1 MKYEEAMKYITEVGN
16 FGSNYGL
23 ERTYKL
29 LEHLGNPER
38 DLKLIHIAGT
48 NGKGSTTSMITEILM
63 GEGYKVGMYTSPFI
77 EEFEERIQINR
88 NNIPKESLAIL
99 MDEIKV
105 AVDKVIE
112 AGYNHPTEFE
122 IITVLMLLYF
132 KKENIDFGVI
142 EVGLGG
148 TLDSTNVI
156 KPIIQVITSI
166 SFDHTNLLGN
176 TLEKIAREKAGI
188 IKKGIPTVIYPQQEE
203 VLKVIKNKCF
213 EMDSELYIANNE
225 NLKFENIVNLDKP
238 YQLLKYNNEIDILLP
253 LLGEHQIINLSVA
266 MQAIEVLNNKNIIE
280 FHKNNLLLLKSYDE
294 ESTNEV
300 SDILNE
306 NRMEDQVH
314 QYKEKV
320 LNIVSNQRKKEN
332 KLSII
337 IKVFEKYKN
346 MLNEEEINMFNGLI
360 ESYENQRIPFST
372 LEVVIK
378 MYATRFKDKDILNQT
393 FFYPYP
399 ENLINITDSGKGRK
413 L

>member
-1 MKYEEAMKYITEVGN
+1 MRKPKIVVSECL
-16 FGSNYGL
+16 YGTKC
-23 ERTYKL
+23 RYD
-29 LEHLGNPER
+29 GQ
-38 DLKLIHIAGT
+38 
-48 NGKGSTTSMITEILM
+48 
-63 GEGYKVGMYTSPFI
+63 GY
-77 EEFEERIQINR
+77 N
-88 NNIPKESLAIL
+88 
-99 MDEIKV
+99 
-105 AVDKVIE
+105 DKVIQSLKDYVDIQTVCPE
-112 AGYNHPTEFE
+112 LAIGLSIPREPIRIEMNKENEEYRLIDYNSKNDYTNQMTEFYE
-122 IITVLMLLYF
+122 EFINGLDD
-132 KKENIDFGVI
+132 IDGFI
-142 EVGLGG
+142 LKSRSPTCGLK
-148 TLDSTNVI
+148 D
-156 KPIIQVITSI
+156 
-166 SFDHTNLLGN
+166 
-176 TLEKIAREKAGI
+176 A
-188 IKKGIPTVIYPQQEE
+188 
-203 VLKVIKNKCF
+203 KVYYRGNKC
-213 EMDSELYIANNE
+213 SIRSNE
-225 NLKFENIVNLDKP
+225 NGFFSQKIIDKYDYLPIENEGRLKNYNIRDNFFTRIFFINNLK
-238 YQLLKYNNEIDILLP
+238 
-253 LLGEHQIINLSVA
+253 
-266 MQAIEVLNNKNIIE
+266 NNKNIIE

>member
-1 MKYEEAMKYITEVGN
+1 MRKPKIVVSECL
-16 FGSNYGL
+16 YGTKC
-23 ERTYKL
+23 RYD
-29 LEHLGNPER
+29 GQ
-38 DLKLIHIAGT
+38 
-48 NGKGSTTSMITEILM
+48 
-63 GEGYKVGMYTSPFI
+63 GY
-77 EEFEERIQINR
+77 N
-88 NNIPKESLAIL
+88 
-99 MDEIKV
+99 
-105 AVDKVIE
+105 DKVIQSLKDYVDIQTVCPE
-112 AGYNHPTEFE
+112 LAIGLSIQREPIRIEMNKENEEYRLIDYNSKNDYTNQMTEFSE
-122 IITVLMLLYF
+122 EFINGLDD
-132 KKENIDFGVI
+132 IDGFI
-142 EVGLGG
+142 LKSRSPTCGLK
-148 TLDSTNVI
+148 D
-156 KPIIQVITSI
+156 
-166 SFDHTNLLGN
+166 
-176 TLEKIAREKAGI
+176 A
-188 IKKGIPTVIYPQQEE
+188 
-203 VLKVIKNKCF
+203 KVYYRGNKC
-213 EMDSELYIANNE
+213 SIRSNE
-225 NLKFENIVNLDKP
+225 NGFFSQKIIDKYDYLPIENEGRLKNYNIRDNFFTRIFFINNLK
-238 YQLLKYNNEIDILLP
+238 
-253 LLGEHQIINLSVA
+253 
-266 MQAIEVLNNKNIIE
+266 NNKNIIE

>member
-1 MKYEEAMKYITEVGN
+1 MRKPKIVVSECL
-16 FGSNYGL
+16 YGTKC
-23 ERTYKL
+23 RYD
-29 LEHLGNPER
+29 GQ
-38 DLKLIHIAGT
+38 
-48 NGKGSTTSMITEILM
+48 
-63 GEGYKVGMYTSPFI
+63 GY
-77 EEFEERIQINR
+77 N
-88 NNIPKESLAIL
+88 
-99 MDEIKV
+99 
-105 AVDKVIE
+105 DKVIQSLKDYVDIQTVCPE
-112 AGYNHPTEFE
+112 LAIGLSIPRGPIRIEMNKENEEYRLIDYNSKNDYTNQMTEFSE
-122 IITVLMLLYF
+122 EFINGLDD
-132 KKENIDFGVI
+132 IDGFI
-142 EVGLGG
+142 LKSRSPTCGLK
-148 TLDSTNVI
+148 D
-156 KPIIQVITSI
+156 
-166 SFDHTNLLGN
+166 
-176 TLEKIAREKAGI
+176 A
-188 IKKGIPTVIYPQQEE
+188 
-203 VLKVIKNKCF
+203 KVYYCGNKC
-213 EMDSELYIANNE
+213 SIRSNE
-225 NLKFENIVNLDKP
+225 NGFFSQKIIDKYDYLPIENEGRLKNYNIRDNFFTRIFFINNLK
-238 YQLLKYNNEIDILLP
+238 
-253 LLGEHQIINLSVA
+253 
-266 MQAIEVLNNKNIIE
+266 NNKNIIE

>member
-1 MKYEEAMKYITEVGN
+1 MRKPKIVVSECL
-16 FGSNYGL
+16 YGTKC
-23 ERTYKL
+23 RYD
-29 LEHLGNPER
+29 GQ
-38 DLKLIHIAGT
+38 
-48 NGKGSTTSMITEILM
+48 
-63 GEGYKVGMYTSPFI
+63 GY
-77 EEFEERIQINR
+77 N
-88 NNIPKESLAIL
+88 
-99 MDEIKV
+99 
-105 AVDKVIE
+105 DKVIQSLKDYVDIQTVCPE
-112 AGYNHPTEFE
+112 LAIGLSIPREPIRIEMNKENEEYRLIDYNSKSDYTNQMTEFSE
-122 IITVLMLLYF
+122 EFINGLDD
-132 KKENIDFGVI
+132 IDGFI
-142 EVGLGG
+142 LKSRSPTCGLK
-148 TLDSTNVI
+148 D
-156 KPIIQVITSI
+156 
-166 SFDHTNLLGN
+166 
-176 TLEKIAREKAGI
+176 A
-188 IKKGIPTVIYPQQEE
+188 
-203 VLKVIKNKCF
+203 KVYYRGNKC
-213 EMDSELYIANNE
+213 SIRSNE
-225 NLKFENIVNLDKP
+225 NGFFLQKIIDKYDYLPIENEGRLKNYNIRDNFFTRIFFINNLK
-238 YQLLKYNNEIDILLP
+238 
-253 LLGEHQIINLSVA
+253 
-266 MQAIEVLNNKNIIE
+266 NNKNIIE

>member
-1 MKYEEAMKYITEVGN
+1 MRKPKIVVSECL
-16 FGSNYGL
+16 YGTKC
-23 ERTYKL
+23 RYD
-29 LEHLGNPER
+29 GQ
-38 DLKLIHIAGT
+38 
-48 NGKGSTTSMITEILM
+48 
-63 GEGYKVGMYTSPFI
+63 GY
-77 EEFEERIQINR
+77 N
-88 NNIPKESLAIL
+88 
-99 MDEIKV
+99 
-105 AVDKVIE
+105 DKVIQSLKDYVDIQTVCPE
-112 AGYNHPTEFE
+112 LAIGLSIPREPIRIEMNKENEEYRLVDYNSKNDYTNQMTEFSE
-122 IITVLMLLYF
+122 EFINGLDD
-132 KKENIDFGVI
+132 IDGFI
-142 EVGLGG
+142 LKSRSPTCGLK
-148 TLDSTNVI
+148 D
-156 KPIIQVITSI
+156 
-166 SFDHTNLLGN
+166 
-176 TLEKIAREKAGI
+176 A
-188 IKKGIPTVIYPQQEE
+188 
-203 VLKVIKNKCF
+203 KVYYRGNKC
-213 EMDSELYIANNE
+213 SIRSNE
-225 NLKFENIVNLDKP
+225 NGFFSQKIIDKYDYLPIENEGRLKNYNIRDNFFTRIFFINNLK
-238 YQLLKYNNEIDILLP
+238 
-253 LLGEHQIINLSVA
+253 
-266 MQAIEVLNNKNIIE
+266 NNKNIIE
-280 FHKNNLLLLKSYDE
+280 IHKNNLLLLKSYDE

-399 ENLINITDSGKGRK
+399 ENLINKTDSGKGRK

>member
-1 MKYEEAMKYITEVGN
+1 MRKPKIVVSECL
-16 FGSNYGL
+16 YGTKC
-23 ERTYKL
+23 RY
-29 LEHLGNPER
+29 G
-38 DLKLIHIAGT
+38 GQ
-48 NGKGSTTSMITEILM
+48 
-63 GEGYKVGMYTSPFI
+63 GY
-77 EEFEERIQINR
+77 N
-88 NNIPKESLAIL
+88 
-99 MDEIKV
+99 
-105 AVDKVIE
+105 DKVIQSLKDYVDIQTVCPE
-112 AGYNHPTEFE
+112 LAIGLSIPREPIRIEMNKENEEYRLIDYNSKNDYTNQMTEFSE
-122 IITVLMLLYF
+122 EFINGLDD
-132 KKENIDFGVI
+132 IDGFI
-142 EVGLGG
+142 LKSRSPTCGLK
-148 TLDSTNVI
+148 D
-156 KPIIQVITSI
+156 
-166 SFDHTNLLGN
+166 
-176 TLEKIAREKAGI
+176 A
-188 IKKGIPTVIYPQQEE
+188 
-203 VLKVIKNKCF
+203 KVYYRGNKC
-213 EMDSELYIANNE
+213 SIRSNE
-225 NLKFENIVNLDKP
+225 NGFFSQKIIDKYDYLPIENEGRLKNYNIRDNFFTRIFFINNLK
-238 YQLLKYNNEIDILLP
+238 
-253 LLGEHQIINLSVA
+253 
-266 MQAIEVLNNKNIIE
+266 NNKNIIE

>member
-1 MKYEEAMKYITEVGN
+1 MRKPKIVVSECL
-16 FGSNYGL
+16 YGTKC
-23 ERTYKL
+23 RY
-29 LEHLGNPER
+29 
-38 DLKLIHIAGT
+38 D
-48 NGKGSTTSMITEILM
+48 SQ
-63 GEGYKVGMYTSPFI
+63 GY
-77 EEFEERIQINR
+77 N
-88 NNIPKESLAIL
+88 
-99 MDEIKV
+99 
-105 AVDKVIE
+105 DKVIQSLKDYVDIQTVCPE
-112 AGYNHPTEFE
+112 LAIGLSIPREPIRIEMNKENEEYRLIDYNSKNDYTNQMTEFSE
-122 IITVLMLLYF
+122 EFINGLDD
-132 KKENIDFGVI
+132 IDGFI
-142 EVGLGG
+142 LKSRSPTCGLK
-148 TLDSTNVI
+148 D
-156 KPIIQVITSI
+156 
-166 SFDHTNLLGN
+166 
-176 TLEKIAREKAGI
+176 A
-188 IKKGIPTVIYPQQEE
+188 
-203 VLKVIKNKCF
+203 KVYYRGNKC
-213 EMDSELYIANNE
+213 SIRSNE
-225 NLKFENIVNLDKP
+225 NGFFSQKIIDKYDYLPIENEGRLKNYNIRDNFFTRIFFINNLK
-238 YQLLKYNNEIDILLP
+238 
-253 LLGEHQIINLSVA
+253 
-266 MQAIEVLNNKNIIE
+266 NNKNIIE

-378 MYATRFKDKDILNQT
+378 MYVTRFKDKDILNQT

>member
-1 MKYEEAMKYITEVGN
+1 MRKPKIVVSECL
-16 FGSNYGL
+16 YGTKC
-23 ERTYKL
+23 RYD
-29 LEHLGNPER
+29 GQ
-38 DLKLIHIAGT
+38 
-48 NGKGSTTSMITEILM
+48 
-63 GEGYKVGMYTSPFI
+63 GY
-77 EEFEERIQINR
+77 N
-88 NNIPKESLAIL
+88 
-99 MDEIKV
+99 
-105 AVDKVIE
+105 DKVIQSLKDYVDIQTVCPE
-112 AGYNHPTEFE
+112 LAIGLSIPREPIRIEMNKDNEEYRLIDYNSKNDYTNQMTEFSE
-122 IITVLMLLYF
+122 EFINGLDD
-132 KKENIDFGVI
+132 IDGFI
-142 EVGLGG
+142 LKSRSPTCGLK
-148 TLDSTNVI
+148 D
-156 KPIIQVITSI
+156 
-166 SFDHTNLLGN
+166 
-176 TLEKIAREKAGI
+176 A
-188 IKKGIPTVIYPQQEE
+188 
-203 VLKVIKNKCF
+203 KVYYRGNKC
-213 EMDSELYIANNE
+213 SIRSNE
-225 NLKFENIVNLDKP
+225 NGFFLQKIIDKYDYLPIENEGRLKNYNIRDNFFTRIFFINNLK
-238 YQLLKYNNEIDILLP
+238 
-253 LLGEHQIINLSVA
+253 
-266 MQAIEVLNNKNIIE
+266 NNKNIIE

>member
-1 MKYEEAMKYITEVGN
+1 MRKPKIVVSECL
-16 FGSNYGL
+16 YGTKC
-23 ERTYKL
+23 RYD
-29 LEHLGNPER
+29 GQ
-38 DLKLIHIAGT
+38 
-48 NGKGSTTSMITEILM
+48 
-63 GEGYKVGMYTSPFI
+63 GY
-77 EEFEERIQINR
+77 N
-88 NNIPKESLAIL
+88 
-99 MDEIKV
+99 
-105 AVDKVIE
+105 DKVIQTLKDYVDIQTVCPE
-112 AGYNHPTEFE
+112 LAIGLSIPREPIRIEMNKENEEYRLIDYNSKNDYTNQMTEFSE
-122 IITVLMLLYF
+122 EFINGLDD
-132 KKENIDFGVI
+132 IDGFI
-142 EVGLGG
+142 LKSRSPTCGLK
-148 TLDSTNVI
+148 D
-156 KPIIQVITSI
+156 
-166 SFDHTNLLGN
+166 
-176 TLEKIAREKAGI
+176 A
-188 IKKGIPTVIYPQQEE
+188 
-203 VLKVIKNKCF
+203 KVYYCGNKC
-213 EMDSELYIANNE
+213 SIRSNE
-225 NLKFENIVNLDKP
+225 NGFFSQKIIDKYDYLPIENEGRLKNYNIRDNFFTRIFFINNLK
-238 YQLLKYNNEIDILLP
+238 
-253 LLGEHQIINLSVA
+253 
-266 MQAIEVLNNKNIIE
+266 NNKNIIE

>member
-1 MKYEEAMKYITEVGN
+1 MRKPKIVVSECL
-16 FGSNYGL
+16 YGTKC
-23 ERTYKL
+23 RYD
-29 LEHLGNPER
+29 GQ
-38 DLKLIHIAGT
+38 
-48 NGKGSTTSMITEILM
+48 
-63 GEGYKVGMYTSPFI
+63 GY
-77 EEFEERIQINR
+77 N
-88 NNIPKESLAIL
+88 
-99 MDEIKV
+99 
-105 AVDKVIE
+105 DKVIQSLKDYVDIQTVCPE
-112 AGYNHPTEFE
+112 LAIGLPIPREPIRIEMNKENEEYRLIDYNSKNDYTNQMTEFSE
-122 IITVLMLLYF
+122 EFINGLDD
-132 KKENIDFGVI
+132 IDGFI
-142 EVGLGG
+142 LKSKSPTCGLK
-148 TLDSTNVI
+148 D
-156 KPIIQVITSI
+156 
-166 SFDHTNLLGN
+166 
-176 TLEKIAREKAGI
+176 A
-188 IKKGIPTVIYPQQEE
+188 
-203 VLKVIKNKCF
+203 KVYYRGNKC
-213 EMDSELYIANNE
+213 SIRSNE
-225 NLKFENIVNLDKP
+225 NGFFSQKIIDKYDYLPIENEGRLKNYNIRDNFFTRIFFINNLK
-238 YQLLKYNNEIDILLP
+238 
-253 LLGEHQIINLSVA
+253 
-266 MQAIEVLNNKNIIE
+266 NNKNIIE

-294 ESTNEV
+294 ELTNEV

>member
-1 MKYEEAMKYITEVGN
+1 MRKPKIVVSECL
-16 FGSNYGL
+16 YGTKC
-23 ERTYKL
+23 RYD
-29 LEHLGNPER
+29 GQ
-38 DLKLIHIAGT
+38 
-48 NGKGSTTSMITEILM
+48 
-63 GEGYKVGMYTSPFI
+63 GY
-77 EEFEERIQINR
+77 N
-88 NNIPKESLAIL
+88 
-99 MDEIKV
+99 
-105 AVDKVIE
+105 DKVIQSLKDYVDIQTVCPE
-112 AGYNHPTEFE
+112 LAIGLSIPREPIRIEMNKENEEYRLIDYNSKNDYTNQMTEFSE
-122 IITVLMLLYF
+122 EFINGLDD
-132 KKENIDFGVI
+132 IDGFI
-142 EVGLGG
+142 LKSRSPTCGLK
-148 TLDSTNVI
+148 D
-156 KPIIQVITSI
+156 
-166 SFDHTNLLGN
+166 
-176 TLEKIAREKAGI
+176 A
-188 IKKGIPTVIYPQQEE
+188 
-203 VLKVIKNKCF
+203 KVYYRGNKC
-213 EMDSELYIANNE
+213 SIRSNE
-225 NLKFENIVNLDKP
+225 NGFFSQKIIDKYDYLPIENEGRLKNYNIRDNFFTRIFFINNLK
-238 YQLLKYNNEIDILLP
+238 
-253 LLGEHQIINLSVA
+253 
-266 MQAIEVLNNKNIIE
+266 NNKNIIE

-320 LNIVSNQRKKEN
+320 LNIVSNQSKKEN

-378 MYATRFKDKDILNQT
+378 MYETRFKDKDILNQT

>member
-1 MKYEEAMKYITEVGN
+1 MRKPKIVVSECL
-16 FGSNYGL
+16 YGTKC
-23 ERTYKL
+23 RYD
-29 LEHLGNPER
+29 GQ
-38 DLKLIHIAGT
+38 
-48 NGKGSTTSMITEILM
+48 
-63 GEGYKVGMYTSPFI
+63 GY
-77 EEFEERIQINR
+77 N
-88 NNIPKESLAIL
+88 
-99 MDEIKV
+99 
-105 AVDKVIE
+105 DKVIQSLKDYVDIQTVCPE
-112 AGYNHPTEFE
+112 LAIGLSIPREPIRIEMNKENEEYRLIDYNSKNDYTNQMTEFSE
-122 IITVLMLLYF
+122 EFINGLDD
-132 KKENIDFGVI
+132 IDGFI
-142 EVGLGG
+142 LKSRSPTCGLK
-148 TLDSTNVI
+148 D
-156 KPIIQVITSI
+156 
-166 SFDHTNLLGN
+166 
-176 TLEKIAREKAGI
+176 A
-188 IKKGIPTVIYPQQEE
+188 
-203 VLKVIKNKCF
+203 KVYYCGNKC
-213 EMDSELYIANNE
+213 SIRSNE
-225 NLKFENIVNLDKP
+225 NGFFSQKIIDKYDYLPIENEGRLKNYNIRDNFFTRIFFINNLK
-238 YQLLKYNNEIDILLP
+238 
-253 LLGEHQIINLSVA
+253 
-266 MQAIEVLNNKNIIE
+266 NNKNIIE

-378 MYATRFKDKDILNQT
+378 MHATRFKDKDILNQT

>member
-1 MKYEEAMKYITEVGN
+1 MRKPKIVVSECL
-16 FGSNYGL
+16 YGTKC
-23 ERTYKL
+23 RYD
-29 LEHLGNPER
+29 GQ
-38 DLKLIHIAGT
+38 
-48 NGKGSTTSMITEILM
+48 
-63 GEGYKVGMYTSPFI
+63 GY
-77 EEFEERIQINR
+77 N
-88 NNIPKESLAIL
+88 
-99 MDEIKV
+99 
-105 AVDKVIE
+105 DKVIQSLKDYVDIQTVCPE
-112 AGYNHPTEFE
+112 LAIGLSIPREPIRIEMNKENEEYRLIDYNSKNDYTNQMTEFSE
-122 IITVLMLLYF
+122 EFINGLDD
-132 KKENIDFGVI
+132 IDGFI
-142 EVGLGG
+142 LKSRSPTCGLK
-148 TLDSTNVI
+148 D
-156 KPIIQVITSI
+156 
-166 SFDHTNLLGN
+166 
-176 TLEKIAREKAGI
+176 A
-188 IKKGIPTVIYPQQEE
+188 
-203 VLKVIKNKCF
+203 KVYYRGNKC
-213 EMDSELYIANNE
+213 SIRSNE
-225 NLKFENIVNLDKP
+225 NGFFSKKIIDKYDYLPIENEGRLKNYNIRDNFFTRIFFINNLK
-238 YQLLKYNNEIDILLP
+238 
-253 LLGEHQIINLSVA
+253 
-266 MQAIEVLNNKNIIE
+266 NNKNIIE

>member
-1 MKYEEAMKYITEVGN
+1 MRKPKIVVSECL
-16 FGSNYGL
+16 YGTKC
-23 ERTYKL
+23 RYD
-29 LEHLGNPER
+29 GQ
-38 DLKLIHIAGT
+38 
-48 NGKGSTTSMITEILM
+48 
-63 GEGYKVGMYTSPFI
+63 GY
-77 EEFEERIQINR
+77 N
-88 NNIPKESLAIL
+88 
-99 MDEIKV
+99 
-105 AVDKVIE
+105 DKVIQSLKDYVDIQTVCPE
-112 AGYNHPTEFE
+112 LAIGLSIPREPIRIEMNKENEEYRLIDYNSKNDYTNQMTEFSE
-122 IITVLMLLYF
+122 EFINGLDD
-132 KKENIDFGVI
+132 IDGFI
-142 EVGLGG
+142 LKSRSPTCGLK
-148 TLDSTNVI
+148 D
-156 KPIIQVITSI
+156 
-166 SFDHTNLLGN
+166 
-176 TLEKIAREKAGI
+176 A
-188 IKKGIPTVIYPQQEE
+188 
-203 VLKVIKNKCF
+203 KVYYCGNKC
-213 EMDSELYIANNE
+213 SIRSNE
-225 NLKFENIVNLDKP
+225 NGFFSQKIIDKYDYLPIENEGRLKNYNIRDNFFTRIFFINNLK
-238 YQLLKYNNEIDILLP
+238 
-253 LLGEHQIINLSVA
+253 
-266 MQAIEVLNNKNIIE
+266 NNKNIIE

-360 ESYENQRIPFST
+360 ESYENQRIPFTT

>member
-1 MKYEEAMKYITEVGN
+1 MRKPKIVVSECL
-16 FGSNYGL
+16 YGTKC
-23 ERTYKL
+23 RYD
-29 LEHLGNPER
+29 GQ
-38 DLKLIHIAGT
+38 
-48 NGKGSTTSMITEILM
+48 
-63 GEGYKVGMYTSPFI
+63 GY
-77 EEFEERIQINR
+77 N
-88 NNIPKESLAIL
+88 
-99 MDEIKV
+99 
-105 AVDKVIE
+105 DKVIQSLKDYVDIQTVCPE
-112 AGYNHPTEFE
+112 LAIGLSIPREPIRIEMNKENEEYRLIDYNSKNDYTNQMTEFSE
-122 IITVLMLLYF
+122 EFINGLDD
-132 KKENIDFGVI
+132 IDGFI
-142 EVGLGG
+142 LKSRSPTCGLK
-148 TLDSTNVI
+148 D
-156 KPIIQVITSI
+156 
-166 SFDHTNLLGN
+166 
-176 TLEKIAREKAGI
+176 A
-188 IKKGIPTVIYPQQEE
+188 
-203 VLKVIKNKCF
+203 KVYYCGNKC
-213 EMDSELYIANNE
+213 SIRSNE
-225 NLKFENIVNLDKP
+225 NGFFLQKIIDKYDYLPIENEGRLKNYNIRDNFFTRIFFINNLK
-238 YQLLKYNNEIDILLP
+238 
-253 LLGEHQIINLSVA
+253 
-266 MQAIEVLNNKNIIE
+266 NNKNIIE

>member
-1 MKYEEAMKYITEVGN
+1 MRKPKIVVSECL
-16 FGSNYGL
+16 YGTKC
-23 ERTYKL
+23 RYD
-29 LEHLGNPER
+29 GQ
-38 DLKLIHIAGT
+38 
-48 NGKGSTTSMITEILM
+48 
-63 GEGYKVGMYTSPFI
+63 GY
-77 EEFEERIQINR
+77 N
-88 NNIPKESLAIL
+88 
-99 MDEIKV
+99 
-105 AVDKVIE
+105 DKVIQSLKDYVDIQTVCPE
-112 AGYNHPTEFE
+112 LAIGLSIPREPIRIEMNKENEEYRLIDYNSKNDYTNQMTEFSE
-122 IITVLMLLYF
+122 EFINGLDD
-132 KKENIDFGVI
+132 IDGFI
-142 EVGLGG
+142 LKSRSPTCGLK
-148 TLDSTNVI
+148 D
-156 KPIIQVITSI
+156 
-166 SFDHTNLLGN
+166 
-176 TLEKIAREKAGI
+176 A
-188 IKKGIPTVIYPQQEE
+188 
-203 VLKVIKNKCF
+203 KVYYCGNKC
-213 EMDSELYIANNE
+213 SIRSNE
-225 NLKFENIVNLDKP
+225 NGFFSQKIIDKYDYLPIENEGRLKNYNIRDNFFTRIFFINNLK
-238 YQLLKYNNEIDILLP
+238 
-253 LLGEHQIINLSVA
+253 
-266 MQAIEVLNNKNIIE
+266 NNKNIIE
-280 FHKNNLLLLKSYDE
+280 FHKNNLLLLKSYDD

-346 MLNEEEINMFNGLI
+346 MLNEEEINMCNGLI

>member
-1 MKYEEAMKYITEVGN
+1 MRKPKIVVSECL
-16 FGSNYGL
+16 YGTKC
-23 ERTYKL
+23 RY
-29 LEHLGNPER
+29 
-38 DLKLIHIAGT
+38 D
-48 NGKGSTTSMITEILM
+48 SQ
-63 GEGYKVGMYTSPFI
+63 GY
-77 EEFEERIQINR
+77 N
-88 NNIPKESLAIL
+88 
-99 MDEIKV
+99 
-105 AVDKVIE
+105 DKVIQSLKDYVDIQTVCPE
-112 AGYNHPTEFE
+112 LAIGLSIPREPIRIEMNKENEEYRLIDYNSKNDYTNQMTEFSE
-122 IITVLMLLYF
+122 EFINGLDD
-132 KKENIDFGVI
+132 IDGFI
-142 EVGLGG
+142 LKSRSPTCGLK
-148 TLDSTNVI
+148 D
-156 KPIIQVITSI
+156 
-166 SFDHTNLLGN
+166 
-176 TLEKIAREKAGI
+176 A
-188 IKKGIPTVIYPQQEE
+188 
-203 VLKVIKNKCF
+203 KVYYCGNKC
-213 EMDSELYIANNE
+213 SIRSNE
-225 NLKFENIVNLDKP
+225 NGFFSQKIIDKYDYLPIENEGRLKNYNIRDNFFTRIFFINNLK
-238 YQLLKYNNEIDILLP
+238 
-253 LLGEHQIINLSVA
+253 
-266 MQAIEVLNNKNIIE
+266 NNKNIIE

-360 ESYENQRIPFST
+360 ESYENQRILFST

>member
-1 MKYEEAMKYITEVGN
+1 MRKPKIVVSECL
-16 FGSNYGL
+16 YGTKC
-23 ERTYKL
+23 RYDSQ
-29 LEHLGNPER
+29 GY
-38 DLKLIHIAGT
+38 
-48 NGKGSTTSMITEILM
+48 NGKVIQSLKDYVDIQTVCPELAIGLSIPREPIRIEMNKENEEYRLIDYNSKNDYTNQMTEF
-63 GEGYKVGMYTSPFI
+63 S
-77 EEFEERIQINR
+77 EEFINGLDD
-88 NNIPKESLAIL
+88 IDGFIL
-99 MDEIKV
+99 KSRSPTCGLKDAKV
-105 AVDKVIE
+105 YYR
-112 AGYNHPTEFE
+112 G
-122 IITVLMLLYF
+122 
-132 KKENIDFGVI
+132 
-142 EVGLGG
+142 
-148 TLDSTNVI
+148 
-156 KPIIQVITSI
+156 
-166 SFDHTNLLGN
+166 
-176 TLEKIAREKAGI
+176 
-188 IKKGIPTVIYPQQEE
+188 
-203 VLKVIKNKCF
+203 NKC
-213 EMDSELYIANNE
+213 SIRSNE
-225 NLKFENIVNLDKP
+225 NGFFSQKIIDKYDYLPIENEGRLKNYNIRDNFFTRIFFINNLK
-238 YQLLKYNNEIDILLP
+238 
-253 LLGEHQIINLSVA
+253 
-266 MQAIEVLNNKNIIE
+266 NNKNIIE

>member
-1 MKYEEAMKYITEVGN
+1 MRKPKIVVSECL
-16 FGSNYGL
+16 YGTKC
-23 ERTYKL
+23 RYDSQ
-29 LEHLGNPER
+29 GY
-38 DLKLIHIAGT
+38 
-48 NGKGSTTSMITEILM
+48 NGKVIQSLKDYVDIQTVCPELAIGLSIPREPIRIEMNKENEEYRLIDYNSKNDYTNQMTEF
-63 GEGYKVGMYTSPFI
+63 S
-77 EEFEERIQINR
+77 EEFINGLDD
-88 NNIPKESLAIL
+88 IDGFIL
-99 MDEIKV
+99 KSRSPTCGLKDAKV
-105 AVDKVIE
+105 YYR
-112 AGYNHPTEFE
+112 G
-122 IITVLMLLYF
+122 
-132 KKENIDFGVI
+132 
-142 EVGLGG
+142 
-148 TLDSTNVI
+148 
-156 KPIIQVITSI
+156 
-166 SFDHTNLLGN
+166 
-176 TLEKIAREKAGI
+176 
-188 IKKGIPTVIYPQQEE
+188 
-203 VLKVIKNKCF
+203 NKC
-213 EMDSELYIANNE
+213 SIRSNE
-225 NLKFENIVNLDKP
+225 NGFFSQKIIDKYDYLPIENEGRLKNYNIRDNFFTRIFFINNLK
-238 YQLLKYNNEIDILLP
+238 
-253 LLGEHQIINLSVA
+253 
-266 MQAIEVLNNKNIIE
+266 NNKNIIE

-360 ESYENQRIPFST
+360 ESYENQRILFST

>member
-1 MKYEEAMKYITEVGN
+1 MRKPKIVVSECL
-16 FGSNYGL
+16 YGTKC
-23 ERTYKL
+23 RY
-29 LEHLGNPER
+29 
-38 DLKLIHIAGT
+38 D
-48 NGKGSTTSMITEILM
+48 SQ
-63 GEGYKVGMYTSPFI
+63 GY
-77 EEFEERIQINR
+77 N
-88 NNIPKESLAIL
+88 
-99 MDEIKV
+99 
-105 AVDKVIE
+105 DKVIQSLKDYVDIQTVCPE
-112 AGYNHPTEFE
+112 LAIGLSIPREPIRIEMNKENEEYRLIDYNSKNDYTNQMTEFSE
-122 IITVLMLLYF
+122 EFINGLDD
-132 KKENIDFGVI
+132 IDGFI
-142 EVGLGG
+142 LKSRSPTCGLK
-148 TLDSTNVI
+148 D
-156 KPIIQVITSI
+156 
-166 SFDHTNLLGN
+166 
-176 TLEKIAREKAGI
+176 A
-188 IKKGIPTVIYPQQEE
+188 
-203 VLKVIKNKCF
+203 KVYYCGNKC
-213 EMDSELYIANNE
+213 SIRSNE
-225 NLKFENIVNLDKP
+225 NGFFSQKIIDKYDYLPIENEGRLKNYNIRYNFFTRIFFINNLK
-238 YQLLKYNNEIDILLP
+238 
-253 LLGEHQIINLSVA
+253 
-266 MQAIEVLNNKNIIE
+266 NNKNIIE

>member
-1 MKYEEAMKYITEVGN
+1 MRKPKIVVSECL
-16 FGSNYGL
+16 YGTKC
-23 ERTYKL
+23 RYD
-29 LEHLGNPER
+29 GQ
-38 DLKLIHIAGT
+38 
-48 NGKGSTTSMITEILM
+48 
-63 GEGYKVGMYTSPFI
+63 GY
-77 EEFEERIQINR
+77 N
-88 NNIPKESLAIL
+88 
-99 MDEIKV
+99 
-105 AVDKVIE
+105 DKVIQSLKDYVDIQTVCPE
-112 AGYNHPTEFE
+112 LAIGLSIPREPIRIEMNKENEEYRLIDYNSKNDYTNQITEFSE
-122 IITVLMLLYF
+122 EFINGLDD
-132 KKENIDFGVI
+132 IDGFI
-142 EVGLGG
+142 LKSRSPTCGLK
-148 TLDSTNVI
+148 D
-156 KPIIQVITSI
+156 
-166 SFDHTNLLGN
+166 
-176 TLEKIAREKAGI
+176 A
-188 IKKGIPTVIYPQQEE
+188 
-203 VLKVIKNKCF
+203 KVYYRGNKC
-213 EMDSELYIANNE
+213 SIRSNE
-225 NLKFENIVNLDKP
+225 NGFFSQKIIDKYDYLPIENEGRLKNYNIRDNFFTRIFFINNLK
-238 YQLLKYNNEIDILLP
+238 
-253 LLGEHQIINLSVA
+253 
-266 MQAIEVLNNKNIIE
+266 NNKNIIE

-378 MYATRFKDKDILNQT
+378 MYETRFKDKDILNQT

>member
-1 MKYEEAMKYITEVGN
+1 MRKPKIVVSECL
-16 FGSNYGL
+16 YGTKC
-23 ERTYKL
+23 RYD
-29 LEHLGNPER
+29 GQ
-38 DLKLIHIAGT
+38 
-48 NGKGSTTSMITEILM
+48 
-63 GEGYKVGMYTSPFI
+63 GY
-77 EEFEERIQINR
+77 N
-88 NNIPKESLAIL
+88 
-99 MDEIKV
+99 
-105 AVDKVIE
+105 DKVIQSLKDYVDIQTVCPE
-112 AGYNHPTEFE
+112 LAIGLSIPRESIRIEMNKENEEYRLIDYNSKNDYTNQMTEFSE
-122 IITVLMLLYF
+122 EFINGLDD
-132 KKENIDFGVI
+132 IDGFI
-142 EVGLGG
+142 LKSRSPTCGLK
-148 TLDSTNVI
+148 D
-156 KPIIQVITSI
+156 
-166 SFDHTNLLGN
+166 
-176 TLEKIAREKAGI
+176 A
-188 IKKGIPTVIYPQQEE
+188 
-203 VLKVIKNKCF
+203 KVYYRGNKC
-213 EMDSELYIANNE
+213 SIRSNE
-225 NLKFENIVNLDKP
+225 NGFFLQKIIDKYDYLPIENEGRLKNYNIRDNFFTRIFFINNLK
-238 YQLLKYNNEIDILLP
+238 
-253 LLGEHQIINLSVA
+253 
-266 MQAIEVLNNKNIIE
+266 NNKNIIE

>member
-1 MKYEEAMKYITEVGN
+1 MRKPKIVVSECLY
-16 FGSNYGL
+16 
-23 ERTYKL
+23 
-29 LEHLGNPER
+29 
-38 DLKLIHIAGT
+38 GT
-48 NGKGSTTSMITEILM
+48 NCRYDGQ
-63 GEGYKVGMYTSPFI
+63 GY
-77 EEFEERIQINR
+77 N
-88 NNIPKESLAIL
+88 
-99 MDEIKV
+99 
-105 AVDKVIE
+105 DKVIQSLKDYVDIQTVCPE
-112 AGYNHPTEFE
+112 LAIGLSIPRESIRIEMNKENEEYRLIDYNSKNDYTNQMTEFSE
-122 IITVLMLLYF
+122 EFINGLDD
-132 KKENIDFGVI
+132 IDGFI
-142 EVGLGG
+142 LKSRSPTCGLK
-148 TLDSTNVI
+148 D
-156 KPIIQVITSI
+156 
-166 SFDHTNLLGN
+166 
-176 TLEKIAREKAGI
+176 A
-188 IKKGIPTVIYPQQEE
+188 
-203 VLKVIKNKCF
+203 KVYYRGNKC
-213 EMDSELYIANNE
+213 SIRSNE
-225 NLKFENIVNLDKP
+225 NGFFSQKIIDKYDYLPIENEGRLKNYNIRDNFFTRIFFINNLK
-238 YQLLKYNNEIDILLP
+238 
-253 LLGEHQIINLSVA
+253 
-266 MQAIEVLNNKNIIE
+266 NNKNIIE

>member
-1 MKYEEAMKYITEVGN
+1 MRKPKIVVSECL
-16 FGSNYGL
+16 YGTKC
-23 ERTYKL
+23 RYD
-29 LEHLGNPER
+29 GQ
-38 DLKLIHIAGT
+38 
-48 NGKGSTTSMITEILM
+48 
-63 GEGYKVGMYTSPFI
+63 GY
-77 EEFEERIQINR
+77 N
-88 NNIPKESLAIL
+88 
-99 MDEIKV
+99 
-105 AVDKVIE
+105 DKVIQSLKDYVDIQTVCPE
-112 AGYNHPTEFE
+112 LAIGLSIPRVPIRIEMNKENEEYRLVDYNSKNDYTNQMTEFSE
-122 IITVLMLLYF
+122 EFINGLDD
-132 KKENIDFGVI
+132 IDGFI
-142 EVGLGG
+142 LKSRSPTCGLK
-148 TLDSTNVI
+148 D
-156 KPIIQVITSI
+156 
-166 SFDHTNLLGN
+166 
-176 TLEKIAREKAGI
+176 A
-188 IKKGIPTVIYPQQEE
+188 
-203 VLKVIKNKCF
+203 KVYYRGNKC
-213 EMDSELYIANNE
+213 SIRSNE
-225 NLKFENIVNLDKP
+225 NGFFSQKIIDKYDYLPIENEGRLKNYNIRDNFFTRIFFINNLK
-238 YQLLKYNNEIDILLP
+238 
-253 LLGEHQIINLSVA
+253 
-266 MQAIEVLNNKNIIE
+266 NNKNIIE
-280 FHKNNLLLLKSYDE
+280 IHKNNLLLLKSYDE

>member
-1 MKYEEAMKYITEVGN
+1 MRKPKIVVSECL
-16 FGSNYGL
+16 YGTKC
-23 ERTYKL
+23 RYD
-29 LEHLGNPER
+29 GQ
-38 DLKLIHIAGT
+38 
-48 NGKGSTTSMITEILM
+48 
-63 GEGYKVGMYTSPFI
+63 GY
-77 EEFEERIQINR
+77 N
-88 NNIPKESLAIL
+88 
-99 MDEIKV
+99 
-105 AVDKVIE
+105 DKVIQSLKDYVDIQTVCPE
-112 AGYNHPTEFE
+112 LAIGLSIPREPIRIEMNKENEEYRLIDYNSKNDYTNQMTEFSE
-122 IITVLMLLYF
+122 EFINGLDD
-132 KKENIDFGVI
+132 IDGFI
-142 EVGLGG
+142 LKSRSPTCGLK
-148 TLDSTNVI
+148 D
-156 KPIIQVITSI
+156 
-166 SFDHTNLLGN
+166 
-176 TLEKIAREKAGI
+176 A
-188 IKKGIPTVIYPQQEE
+188 
-203 VLKVIKNKCF
+203 KVYYRGNKC
-213 EMDSELYIANNE
+213 SIRSNE
-225 NLKFENIVNLDKP
+225 NGFFSQKIIDKYDYLPIENEGRLKNYNIRDNFFTRIFFINNLK
-238 YQLLKYNNEIDILLP
+238 
-253 LLGEHQIINLSVA
+253 
-266 MQAIEVLNNKNIIE
+266 NNKNIIE

-399 ENLINITDSGKGRK
+399 ENLINITDSGKERK

>member
-1 MKYEEAMKYITEVGN
+1 MRKPKIVVSECL
-16 FGSNYGL
+16 YGTKC
-23 ERTYKL
+23 RYD
-29 LEHLGNPER
+29 GQ
-38 DLKLIHIAGT
+38 
-48 NGKGSTTSMITEILM
+48 
-63 GEGYKVGMYTSPFI
+63 GY
-77 EEFEERIQINR
+77 N
-88 NNIPKESLAIL
+88 
-99 MDEIKV
+99 
-105 AVDKVIE
+105 DKVIQSLKDYVDIQTVCPE
-112 AGYNHPTEFE
+112 LAIGLSIPREPIRIEMNKENEEYRLIDYNSKNDYTNQMTEFSE
-122 IITVLMLLYF
+122 EFINGLDD
-132 KKENIDFGVI
+132 IDGFI
-142 EVGLGG
+142 LKSRSPTCGLK
-148 TLDSTNVI
+148 D
-156 KPIIQVITSI
+156 
-166 SFDHTNLLGN
+166 
-176 TLEKIAREKAGI
+176 A
-188 IKKGIPTVIYPQQEE
+188 
-203 VLKVIKNKCF
+203 KVYYRGNKC
-213 EMDSELYIANNE
+213 SIRSNE
-225 NLKFENIVNLDKP
+225 NGFFLQKIIDKYDYLPIENEGRLKNYNIRDNFFTRIFFINNLK
-238 YQLLKYNNEIDILLP
+238 NN
-253 LLGEHQIINLSVA
+253 N
-266 MQAIEVLNNKNIIE
+266 NIIE

>member
-1 MKYEEAMKYITEVGN
+1 MRKPKIVVSECL
-16 FGSNYGL
+16 YGTKC
-23 ERTYKL
+23 RYD
-29 LEHLGNPER
+29 GQ
-38 DLKLIHIAGT
+38 
-48 NGKGSTTSMITEILM
+48 
-63 GEGYKVGMYTSPFI
+63 GY
-77 EEFEERIQINR
+77 N
-88 NNIPKESLAIL
+88 
-99 MDEIKV
+99 
-105 AVDKVIE
+105 DKVIQSLKDYVDIQTVCPE
-112 AGYNHPTEFE
+112 LAIGLSIPREPIRIEMNKENEEYRLIDYNSKNDYTNQMTEFSE
-122 IITVLMLLYF
+122 EFINGLDD
-132 KKENIDFGVI
+132 IDGFI
-142 EVGLGG
+142 LKIRSPTCGLK
-148 TLDSTNVI
+148 D
-156 KPIIQVITSI
+156 
-166 SFDHTNLLGN
+166 
-176 TLEKIAREKAGI
+176 A
-188 IKKGIPTVIYPQQEE
+188 
-203 VLKVIKNKCF
+203 KVYYRGNKC
-213 EMDSELYIANNE
+213 SIRSNE
-225 NLKFENIVNLDKP
+225 NGFFSQKIIDKYDYLPIENEGRLKNYNIRDNFFTRIFFINNLK
-238 YQLLKYNNEIDILLP
+238 
-253 LLGEHQIINLSVA
+253 
-266 MQAIEVLNNKNIIE
+266 NNKNIIE

>member
-1 MKYEEAMKYITEVGN
+1 MRKPKIVVSECL
-16 FGSNYGL
+16 YGTKC
-23 ERTYKL
+23 RYD
-29 LEHLGNPER
+29 GQ
-38 DLKLIHIAGT
+38 
-48 NGKGSTTSMITEILM
+48 
-63 GEGYKVGMYTSPFI
+63 GY
-77 EEFEERIQINR
+77 N
-88 NNIPKESLAIL
+88 
-99 MDEIKV
+99 
-105 AVDKVIE
+105 DKVIQSLKDYVDIQTVCPE
-112 AGYNHPTEFE
+112 LAIGLSIPRESIRIEMNKENEEYRLIDYNSKNDYTNQMTEFSE
-122 IITVLMLLYF
+122 EFINGLDD
-132 KKENIDFGVI
+132 IDGFI
-142 EVGLGG
+142 LKSRSPTCGLK
-148 TLDSTNVI
+148 D
-156 KPIIQVITSI
+156 
-166 SFDHTNLLGN
+166 
-176 TLEKIAREKAGI
+176 A
-188 IKKGIPTVIYPQQEE
+188 
-203 VLKVIKNKCF
+203 KVYYRGNKC
-213 EMDSELYIANNE
+213 SIRSNE
-225 NLKFENIVNLDKP
+225 NGFFSQKIIDKYDYLPIENEGRLKNYNIRDNFFNRIFFINNLK
-238 YQLLKYNNEIDILLP
+238 
-253 LLGEHQIINLSVA
+253 
-266 MQAIEVLNNKNIIE
+266 NNKNIIE

>member
-1 MKYEEAMKYITEVGN
+1 MRKPKIVVSECL
-16 FGSNYGL
+16 YGTKC
-23 ERTYKL
+23 RYD
-29 LEHLGNPER
+29 GQ
-38 DLKLIHIAGT
+38 
-48 NGKGSTTSMITEILM
+48 
-63 GEGYKVGMYTSPFI
+63 GY
-77 EEFEERIQINR
+77 N
-88 NNIPKESLAIL
+88 
-99 MDEIKV
+99 
-105 AVDKVIE
+105 DKVIQSLKDYVDIQTVCPE
-112 AGYNHPTEFE
+112 LAIGLLIPREPIRIEMNKENEEYRLIDYNSKNDYTNQMTEFSE
-122 IITVLMLLYF
+122 EFINGLDD
-132 KKENIDFGVI
+132 IDGFI
-142 EVGLGG
+142 LKSRSPTCGLK
-148 TLDSTNVI
+148 D
-156 KPIIQVITSI
+156 
-166 SFDHTNLLGN
+166 
-176 TLEKIAREKAGI
+176 A
-188 IKKGIPTVIYPQQEE
+188 
-203 VLKVIKNKCF
+203 KVYYRGNKC
-213 EMDSELYIANNE
+213 SIRSNE
-225 NLKFENIVNLDKP
+225 NGFFSQKIIDKYDYLPIENEGRLKNYNIRDNFFTRIFFINNLK
-238 YQLLKYNNEIDILLP
+238 
-253 LLGEHQIINLSVA
+253 
-266 MQAIEVLNNKNIIE
+266 NNKNIIE

>member
-1 MKYEEAMKYITEVGN
+1 MRKPKIVVSECL
-16 FGSNYGL
+16 YGKKC
-23 ERTYKL
+23 RYD
-29 LEHLGNPER
+29 GQ
-38 DLKLIHIAGT
+38 
-48 NGKGSTTSMITEILM
+48 
-63 GEGYKVGMYTSPFI
+63 GY
-77 EEFEERIQINR
+77 N
-88 NNIPKESLAIL
+88 
-99 MDEIKV
+99 
-105 AVDKVIE
+105 DKVIQSLKDYVDIQTVCPE
-112 AGYNHPTEFE
+112 LAIGLSIPREPIRIEMNKENEEYRLIDYNSKNDYTNQMTEFSE
-122 IITVLMLLYF
+122 EFINGLDD
-132 KKENIDFGVI
+132 IDGFI
-142 EVGLGG
+142 LKSRSPTCGLK
-148 TLDSTNVI
+148 D
-156 KPIIQVITSI
+156 
-166 SFDHTNLLGN
+166 
-176 TLEKIAREKAGI
+176 A
-188 IKKGIPTVIYPQQEE
+188 
-203 VLKVIKNKCF
+203 KVYYCGNKC
-213 EMDSELYIANNE
+213 SIRSNE
-225 NLKFENIVNLDKP
+225 NGFFSQKIIDKYDYLPIENEGRLKNYNIRDNFFTRIFFINNLK
-238 YQLLKYNNEIDILLP
+238 
-253 LLGEHQIINLSVA
+253 
-266 MQAIEVLNNKNIIE
+266 NNKNIIE

>member
-1 MKYEEAMKYITEVGN
+1 MRKPKIVVSECL
-16 FGSNYGL
+16 YGTKC
-23 ERTYKL
+23 RYD
-29 LEHLGNPER
+29 GQ
-38 DLKLIHIAGT
+38 
-48 NGKGSTTSMITEILM
+48 
-63 GEGYKVGMYTSPFI
+63 GY
-77 EEFEERIQINR
+77 N
-88 NNIPKESLAIL
+88 
-99 MDEIKV
+99 
-105 AVDKVIE
+105 DKVIQSLKDYVDIQTVCPE
-112 AGYNHPTEFE
+112 LAIGLSIPREPIRIEMNKENEEYRLVDYNSKNDYTNQMTEFSE
-122 IITVLMLLYF
+122 EFINGLDD
-132 KKENIDFGVI
+132 IDGFI
-142 EVGLGG
+142 LKSRSPTCGLK
-148 TLDSTNVI
+148 D
-156 KPIIQVITSI
+156 
-166 SFDHTNLLGN
+166 
-176 TLEKIAREKAGI
+176 A
-188 IKKGIPTVIYPQQEE
+188 
-203 VLKVIKNKCF
+203 KVYYCGNKC
-213 EMDSELYIANNE
+213 SIRSNE
-225 NLKFENIVNLDKP
+225 NGFFSQKIIDKYDYLPIENEGRLKNYNIRDNFFTRIFFINNLK
-238 YQLLKYNNEIDILLP
+238 
-253 LLGEHQIINLSVA
+253 
-266 MQAIEVLNNKNIIE
+266 NNKNIIE
-280 FHKNNLLLLKSYDE
+280 IHKNNLLLLKSYDE

>member
-1 MKYEEAMKYITEVGN
+1 MRKPKIVVSECL
-16 FGSNYGL
+16 YGTKC
-23 ERTYKL
+23 RYD
-29 LEHLGNPER
+29 GQ
-38 DLKLIHIAGT
+38 
-48 NGKGSTTSMITEILM
+48 
-63 GEGYKVGMYTSPFI
+63 GY
-77 EEFEERIQINR
+77 N
-88 NNIPKESLAIL
+88 
-99 MDEIKV
+99 
-105 AVDKVIE
+105 DKVIQSLKDYVDIQTVCPE
-112 AGYNHPTEFE
+112 LAIGLSIPREPIRIEMNKENEEYRLIDYNSKNDYTNQMTEFSE
-122 IITVLMLLYF
+122 EFINVLDD
-132 KKENIDFGVI
+132 IDGFI
-142 EVGLGG
+142 LKSRSPTCGLK
-148 TLDSTNVI
+148 D
-156 KPIIQVITSI
+156 
-166 SFDHTNLLGN
+166 
-176 TLEKIAREKAGI
+176 A
-188 IKKGIPTVIYPQQEE
+188 
-203 VLKVIKNKCF
+203 KVYYCGNKC
-213 EMDSELYIANNE
+213 SIRSNE
-225 NLKFENIVNLDKP
+225 NGFFSQKIIDKYDYLPIENEGRLKNYNIRDNFFTRIFFINNLK
-238 YQLLKYNNEIDILLP
+238 
-253 LLGEHQIINLSVA
+253 
-266 MQAIEVLNNKNIIE
+266 NNKNIIE

>member
-1 MKYEEAMKYITEVGN
+1 MRKPKIVVSECL
-16 FGSNYGL
+16 YGTKC
-23 ERTYKL
+23 RYD
-29 LEHLGNPER
+29 GQ
-38 DLKLIHIAGT
+38 
-48 NGKGSTTSMITEILM
+48 
-63 GEGYKVGMYTSPFI
+63 GY
-77 EEFEERIQINR
+77 N
-88 NNIPKESLAIL
+88 
-99 MDEIKV
+99 
-105 AVDKVIE
+105 DKVIQSLKDYVDIQTVCPE
-112 AGYNHPTEFE
+112 LAIGLSIPREPIRIEMNKENEEYRLIDYNSKNDYTNQMTEFSE
-122 IITVLMLLYF
+122 EFINGLDD
-132 KKENIDFGVI
+132 IDGFI
-142 EVGLGG
+142 LKSRSPTCGLK
-148 TLDSTNVI
+148 D
-156 KPIIQVITSI
+156 
-166 SFDHTNLLGN
+166 
-176 TLEKIAREKAGI
+176 A
-188 IKKGIPTVIYPQQEE
+188 
-203 VLKVIKNKCF
+203 KVYYCGNKC
-213 EMDSELYIANNE
+213 SIRSNE
-225 NLKFENIVNLDKP
+225 NGFFSQKITDKYDYLPIENEGRLKNYNIRDNFFTRIFFINNLK
-238 YQLLKYNNEIDILLP
+238 
-253 LLGEHQIINLSVA
+253 
-266 MQAIEVLNNKNIIE
+266 NNKNIIE

>member
-1 MKYEEAMKYITEVGN
+1 MRKPKIVVSECL
-16 FGSNYGL
+16 YGTKC
-23 ERTYKL
+23 RYD
-29 LEHLGNPER
+29 GQ
-38 DLKLIHIAGT
+38 
-48 NGKGSTTSMITEILM
+48 
-63 GEGYKVGMYTSPFI
+63 GY
-77 EEFEERIQINR
+77 N
-88 NNIPKESLAIL
+88 
-99 MDEIKV
+99 
-105 AVDKVIE
+105 DKVIQSLKDYVDIQTVCPE
-112 AGYNHPTEFE
+112 LAIGLSIPREPIRIEMNKENEEYRLIDYNSKNDYTNQMTEFSE
-122 IITVLMLLYF
+122 EFINGLDD
-132 KKENIDFGVI
+132 IDGFI
-142 EVGLGG
+142 LKSRSPTCGLK
-148 TLDSTNVI
+148 D
-156 KPIIQVITSI
+156 
-166 SFDHTNLLGN
+166 
-176 TLEKIAREKAGI
+176 A
-188 IKKGIPTVIYPQQEE
+188 
-203 VLKVIKNKCF
+203 KVYYCGNKC
-213 EMDSELYIANNE
+213 SIRSNE
-225 NLKFENIVNLDKP
+225 NGFFSQKIIDKYDYLPIENEGRLKNYNIRDNFFTRIFFINNLK
-238 YQLLKYNNEIDILLP
+238 
-253 LLGEHQIINLSVA
+253 
-266 MQAIEVLNNKNIIE
+266 NNKNIIE

-360 ESYENQRIPFST
+360 ESYENQRITFST

-378 MYATRFKDKDILNQT
+378 MYETRFKDKDILNQT

>member
-1 MKYEEAMKYITEVGN
+1 MRKPKIVVSECL
-16 FGSNYGL
+16 YGTKC
-23 ERTYKL
+23 RYD
-29 LEHLGNPER
+29 GQ
-38 DLKLIHIAGT
+38 
-48 NGKGSTTSMITEILM
+48 
-63 GEGYKVGMYTSPFI
+63 GY
-77 EEFEERIQINR
+77 N
-88 NNIPKESLAIL
+88 
-99 MDEIKV
+99 
-105 AVDKVIE
+105 DKVIQSLKDYVDIQTVCPE
-112 AGYNHPTEFE
+112 LAIGLSIPREPIRIEMNKENEEYRLIDYNSKNDYTNQMTEFSE
-122 IITVLMLLYF
+122 EFINGLDD
-132 KKENIDFGVI
+132 IDGFI
-142 EVGLGG
+142 LKSRSPTCGLK
-148 TLDSTNVI
+148 D
-156 KPIIQVITSI
+156 
-166 SFDHTNLLGN
+166 
-176 TLEKIAREKAGI
+176 A
-188 IKKGIPTVIYPQQEE
+188 
-203 VLKVIKNKCF
+203 KVYYRGNKC
-213 EMDSELYIANNE
+213 SIRSNE
-225 NLKFENIVNLDKP
+225 NGFFLQKIIDKYDYLPIENEGQLKNYNIRDNFFTRIFFINNLK
-238 YQLLKYNNEIDILLP
+238 
-253 LLGEHQIINLSVA
+253 
-266 MQAIEVLNNKNIIE
+266 NNKNIIE

-337 IKVFEKYKN
+337 IKLFEKYKN